1 MPLPRRRKSVQLR
14 KQKKLKVV
22 KRITSK
28 QRKQSKKHTAFII
41 LDSGKLFKRVG
52 VKQQWYD
59 RKYDRIYAKRKY
71 LRKEKLSK
79 ENKKLLSYVKK
90 YKSGVAKKY
99 TREMVIAMK
108 KRGYFAP
115 EINWAK
121 RYSVVGQNVQR
132 SIANAEKYLGK
143 RISKKKQAA
152 KIKRAVRTARIKSYQ
167 DILGVTKEKAKKI
180 LNIIDK
186 KLPGVNELKA
196 LIY

>member
-1 MPLPRRRKSVQLR
+1 MPRRRKSVQLR

-28 QRKQSKKHTAFII
+28 QRKQTKKHTAFIV
-41 LDSGKLFKRVG
+41 LDSGKLFKRIG

-59 RKYDRIYAKRKY
+59 RKYERIYAKRKY

-79 ENKKLLSYVKK
+79 ENRKLLSYVKK
-90 YKSGVAKKY
+90 YKSGIAKKY
-99 TREMVIAMK
+99 TREMVVAMR
-108 KRGYFAP
+108 KRGYFKP
-115 EINWAK
+115 EISWAK
-121 RYSVVGQNVQR
+121 RYSIVGRNVQR

-152 KIKRAVRTARIKSYQ
+152 KIKLAVRNARLKSYQ
-167 DILGVTKEKAKKI
+167 DILGITKEKAKEI